1 MRANRLF
8 WAALLALALAACAAR
23 PPQVDLSDD
32 VAAGIESVTIVRP
45 PDASLVIENYGHPG
59 IWLGGITGTTIASV
73 DLQLK
78 SDRFTAAMRGVKFS
92 AADVLASLL
101 AQKLAAAGYRVRI
114 EDGYWERQEG
124 RYALKLEKLPADSTA
139 LIVAPIIL
147 GYVSTIKEDYQPTIT
162 LASTLLGKERAR
174 IYRAYHSTGHR
185 PSSGDWKHTAS
196 TRRFANFDALMA
208 DPAASALA
216 LNHAADL
223 VTTSIVE
230 DLRRPR

>member
-8 WAALLALALAACAAR
+8 WTALLALALAACAAR
-23 PPQVDLSDD
+23 PPKLDLSEDA
-32 VAAGIESVTIVRP
+32 AAGIESVTIVRP
-45 PDASLVIENYGHPG
+45 PDASLVIVNYGHPG
-59 IWLGGITGTTIASV
+59 VLLGGFTGNTIAAV

-92 AADVLASLL
+92 AADALASLL

-124 RYALKLEKLPADSTA
+124 RYALKLEKLPADSTV
-139 LIVAPIIL
+139 LVVAPIIL
-147 GYVSTIKEDYQPTIT
+147 GYVSTIREDYQPTIT

-174 IYRAYHSTGHR
+174 IYRAYHSTGHK
-185 PSSGDWKHTAS
+185 PNSGEWKHTAS
-196 TRRFANFDALMA
+196 ARRFANFDALMA

-216 LNHAADL
+216 LNQAADL

-230 DLRRPR
+230 DLRRRR